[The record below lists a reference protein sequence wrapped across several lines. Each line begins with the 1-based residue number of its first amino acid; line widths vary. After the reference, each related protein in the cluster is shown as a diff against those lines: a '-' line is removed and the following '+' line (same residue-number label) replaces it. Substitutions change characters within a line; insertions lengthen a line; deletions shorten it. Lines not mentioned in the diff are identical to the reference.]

1 VNLEESRLP
10 LVPESGTTWRIAN
23 LRSKME
29 DLDTVYVILSAKDAR
44 KFRDTGKLLFE
55 EGYHKYINDDD
66 YPYPV
71 LGMDTSASGYRVPS
85 AEEYFFLMRAG
96 ASTRYYWGD
105 EEDSLTVSR
114 YAWFPLKEDPFIC
127 RPFGTDPNTRVCEYP
142 PKKSQPIRS
151 VAQLI
156 PNQFGL
162 YDMFGL
168 AAEGCFRNGRFDRM
182 VAPECYYVGKET
194 NGSDLTGF
202 RLLRKTPKLH
212 KLEKF

>member
-1 VNLEESRLP
+1 
-10 LVPESGTTWRIAN
+10 
-23 LRSKME
+23 ME
-29 DLDTVYVILSAKDAR
+29 DLDTVYVMLPLKDAR
-44 KFRDTGKLLFE
+44 KIKDTGKLLFE
-55 EGYHKYINDDD
+55 EHDLKRDDD
-66 YPYPV
+66 YSYPV
-71 LGMDTSASGYRVPS
+71 LGTDTSASGYRVPT
-85 AEEYFFLMRAG
+85 AEEWFFLMRAG

-114 YAWFPLKEDPFIC
+114 YAWFPLKEDPLIC

-156 PNQFGL
+156 PNRFGL

-168 AAEGCFRNGRFDRM
+168 AAEGCRR
-182 VAPECYYVGKET
+182 VESAPECYYVGKET
-194 NGSDLTGF
+194 NGSDRTGF